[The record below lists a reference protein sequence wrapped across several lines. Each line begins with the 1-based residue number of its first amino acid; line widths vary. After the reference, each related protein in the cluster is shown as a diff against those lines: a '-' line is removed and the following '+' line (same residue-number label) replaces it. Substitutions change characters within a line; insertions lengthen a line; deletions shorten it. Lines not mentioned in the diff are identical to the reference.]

1 LGVHVIGVIGVVGV
15 HVLGVIGVVGVHVL
29 GVIGV
34 IGVHV
39 LGVIGVSAKTCPR
52 TGCWQCRGYAYEIGA
67 YEMHAREIYC
77 EGAVRGQQQQP
88 KARVGY
94 VKQYCEGK

>member
-1 LGVHVIGVIGVVGV
+1 MGVHVI
-15 HVLGVIGVVGVHVL
+15 GVIGVVGVHVL

-52 TGCWQCRGYAYEIGA
+52 TGCWQCRG
-67 YEMHAREIYC
+67 
-77 EGAVRGQQQQP
+77 
-88 KARVGY
+88 
-94 VKQYCEGK
+94 